1 MRGCAGLDRQ
11 TLAPVARTTLD
22 PAADVVGRTQLIDVF
37 RSIPL
42 GVILPLETSVLLTIA
57 IKHFDASGFT
67 KGLVAAAG
75 GFGLL
80 LAPAITALARRY
92 GYTAMAM
99 ASLVSLIAAI
109 GFAVAALD
117 HIGLFVA
124 GSLIGLTAVNAGY
137 PLMIFTYERNFPAL
151 ERGKRVGRGMVMKV
165 AVSAPLAIVMGAWL
179 RDHGDLWWLVVLTG
193 ALASVCL
200 AGLDR
205 RIPSEQLN
213 DVGEERLRLL
223 PHFELMQEDRQ
234 LRLTLIAWM
243 LMGFGNLMLVP
254 LRVEYLAQPKYGI
267 GADAATIMLLTVA
280 IPAVMRLVT
289 TPIFGRLFDRMSFFA
304 SRIMINLLFAA
315 YVAAF
320 FTGSSNAGLLI
331 GSITLGVAIAGG
343 DLMWMLWVTKFAPA
357 DKVADYMGLH
367 TFFTGIR
374 AVLAPLLAFV
384 VVGVVPL
391 PVIAL
396 TSALLM
402 IISSAI
408 LVPEAR
414 AERRI
419 RLEMPVRIV
428 AGD

>member
-1 MRGCAGLDRQ
+1 MGGCGEDDRH
-11 TLAPVARTTLD
+11 TGAPVARTMSE
-22 PAADVVGRTQLIDVF
+22 PAPDVVGRTQLIDVF

-42 GVILPLETSVLLTIA
+42 GIILPLETSVLLTIA

-80 LAPAITALARRY
+80 IAPAITALARRH
-92 GYTAMAM
+92 GFTAMAM
-99 ASLVSLIAAI
+99 ASLVSVIAAV
-109 GFAVAALD
+109 GFAIAAVD

-124 GSLIGLTAVNAGY
+124 GSLLGLTAVNAAY
-137 PLMIFTYERNFPAL
+137 PLMIFTYERNFPAM
-151 ERGKRVGRGMVMKV
+151 ERGRRVGRGMVVKV
-165 AVSAPLAIVMGAWL
+165 AVSAPLAVAMGAWL
-179 RDHGDLWWLVVLTG
+179 TDHADLWWLVVLSG
-193 ALASVCL
+193 AVAAVALAW
-200 AGLDR
+200 LDR
-205 RIPSEQLN
+205 RIPSEALN

-223 PHFELMQEDRQ
+223 PHFELMRDDRQ

-254 LRVEYLAQPKYGI
+254 LRVEYLAQPEYGI
-267 GADAATIMLLTVA
+267 DADAATIMILTVA
-280 IPAVMRLVT
+280 IPAVMRLLT

-320 FTGSSNAGLLI
+320 FTGSSKAGLLI
-331 GSITLGVAIAGG
+331 GSITLGIAIAGG
-343 DLMWMLWVTKFAPA
+343 DLMWMLWVTKFAPRHR
-357 DKVADYMGLH
+357 VADYMGLH

-374 AVLAPLLAFV
+374 AVLAPLLAFL
-384 VVGVVPL
+384 VVGFVPL
-391 PVIAL
+391 EVIAI
-396 TSALLM
+396 TAALLM
-402 IISSAI
+402 VISSAI

-414 AERRI
+414 AERRT
-419 RLEMPVRIV
+419 RMAMPVRIV

>member
-1 MRGCAGLDRQ
+1 MS
-11 TLAPVARTTLD
+11 D
-22 PAADVVGRTQLIDVF
+22 PAADVVGRTQLVDVI
-37 RSIPL
+37 RSVPL
-42 GVILPLETSVLLTIA
+42 GVILPLETSLLLTIA

-67 KGLVAAAG
+67 KGLIAAAG

-80 LAPAITALARRY
+80 IAPAVTALARRY
-92 GYTAMAM
+92 GFTAMVM
-99 ASLVSLIAAI
+99 ASLVSLIGAVGFTIAAI
-109 GFAVAALD
+109 D

-124 GSLIGLTAVNAGY
+124 GSLLGLAAVNAAY

-165 AVSAPLAIVMGAWL
+165 AVSAPLAVAMGAWL
-179 RDHGDLWWLVVLTG
+179 TDRSELWWLVVLTG
-193 ALASVCL
+193 ALAAVAL
-200 AGLDR
+200 AWLDR
-205 RIPSEQLN
+205 RIPSEQLD

-267 GADAATIMLLTVA
+267 DADAATIMILTVA
-280 IPAVMRLVT
+280 IPAVMRLLT

-320 FTGSSNAGLLI
+320 FTGSSDAGLLI
-331 GSITLGVAIAGG
+331 GSITLGIATAGG

-357 DKVADYMGLH
+357 HRVADYMGLH

-391 PVIAL
+391 EVIAI

-402 IISSAI
+402 IVSSAI
-408 LVPEAR
+408 LIPEAR

-419 RLEMPVRIV
+419 RLQMPITVV